1 MAINER
7 DNICIYIDLENI
19 TGNLNLKRI
28 MQDVILKYE
37 TKEQNMEPIFVYK
50 IACGNS
56 VSISKYREQLKGLNF
71 EIRETPHLVNK
82 KNRSDLVISL
92 DAFEKLYLD
101 RPTIN
106 EFVFLTNDS
115 DFSVIMDILRRY
127 GRKVVLITTK
137 EDSNREIFNNCSDQ
151 ILLMDDYMETKE
163 PVVSPENTAAS
174 ENINDIGTNDS
185 IAINNLM
192 SVLRALDPDKEYLYA
207 QVGSKFKDIDK
218 SFDIGKTSFKKF
230 NMLAEYF
237 QRKGIIKI
245 DPNKN
250 KFDKVITVA
259 DIPTEEN
266 IGEFLFYMKR
276 IMEAKEMDV
285 VAFGKLQSDVYEDV
299 ANGELTNDEI
309 CKKYS
314 LKPEEVFAL
323 AKVVHNSLFSEVD
336 NDIGRDENTYLHDDF
351 E

>member
-19 TGNLNLKRI
+19 TGNLNLKKI
-28 MQDVILKYE
+28 MQDIRLKYE
-37 TKEQNMEPIFVYK
+37 TKEQNMEPLFVYK
-50 IACGNS
+50 IACGNME
-56 VSISKYREQLKGLNF
+56 SIPKYREQLKGLNF
-71 EIRETPHLVNK
+71 EIREAPHIVNK
-82 KNRSDLVISL
+82 KNRSDLIISL

-151 ILLMDDYMETKE
+151 ILLMDDYIETKE
-163 PVVSPENTAAS
+163 PIVSPENIVPS
-174 ENINDIGTNDS
+174 ENIDDIDTNDS

-192 SVLRALDPDKEYLYA
+192 SVLRALDPDKEYLSA

-218 SFDIGKTSFKKF
+218 SFDISKTSFKKF

-237 QRKGIIKI
+237 QKKGIIKI

-250 KFDKVITVA
+250 QFDKVITLA
-259 DIPTEEN
+259 DIPMEEN
-266 IGEFLFYMKR
+266 IGEYWFYMKR
-276 IMEAKEMDV
+276 IMETRKMDAV
-285 VAFGKLQSDVYEDV
+285 TFGKLQGDVYKDV
-299 ANGELTNDEI
+299 VNGELTNDEI

-323 AKVVHNSLFSEVD
+323 AKVVDNSLFSEVD
-336 NDIGRDENTYLHDDF
+336 NDIGRSENIYLHDDF